1 MNLPMPDLRHPVRMT
16 DDTGLFEHA
25 RGTVPRPAHGYCSD
39 DAGRAL
45 AVTRRWEDP
54 TADRLS
60 EIYLAFLSHLHL
72 GSGRFALRMGHDR
85 WFIDRD
91 ISDDACGR
99 AIFGLGVAA
108 ASTAPRHVT
117 EGARELFSMTTSFR
131 SRWSHVMAYAALGAA
146 AALADDP
153 DQPHAAELLRAAA
166 TMIQQATG
174 HRHWPETRL
183 RYANALL
190 PECLLAAGAILNDTR
205 FERTGLRLL
214 EWLVAEE
221 TAPEGHFSFTPTHGW
236 SIGEP
241 RPAFDQQPIEAGAMA
256 DAAARAFTVTGQPGW
271 ADVTIRSAEWFIGR
285 NDLGVA
291 MFDDRTGGCFDGLQV
306 DGPNVNQGA
315 ESTLAFLTAL
325 RRAHEVA
332 LPRAQACVA

>member
-1 MNLPMPDLRHPVRMT
+1 MNLPMPDLRHLVRMT

-25 RGTVPRPAHGYCSD
+25 CGAVPRPAHGYCSD

-45 AVTRRWEDP
+45 ALTCGWEDP

-60 EIYLAFLSHLHL
+60 EIYLAFLRHLHL
-72 GSGRFALRMGHDR
+72 GGGRFALRMGHDR
-85 WFIDRD
+85 RLIDRD

-108 ASTAPRHVT
+108 ASTAPRHIT
-117 EGARELFSMTTSFR
+117 DGARELFCKTTAFR
-131 SRWSHVMAYAALGAA
+131 SRWPHAMSYAALGAA

-153 DQPHAAELLRAAA
+153 DQPHAAALLRAAA
-166 TMIQQATG
+166 TMIAQVTG

-214 EWLVAEE
+214 DWLVAEE

-236 SIGEP
+236 TGGEP
-241 RPAFDQQPIEAGAMA
+241 GPAFDQQPIEAGAMA
-256 DAAARAFTVTGQPGW
+256 DAAARAFTVTGQPDW
-271 ADVTIRSAEWFIGR
+271 ADVTIRAAEWFIGR

-291 MFDDRTGGCFDGLQV
+291 MFDDRTGGCLDGLQV

-332 LPRAQACVA
+332 LPRAQASVA

>member
-1 MNLPMPDLRHPVRMT
+1 
-16 DDTGLFEHA
+16 
-25 RGTVPRPAHGYCSD
+25 
-39 DAGRAL
+39 
-45 AVTRRWEDP
+45 
-54 TADRLS
+54 
-60 EIYLAFLSHLHL
+60 
-72 GSGRFALRMGHDR
+72 MGHDR
-85 WFIDRD
+85 RFIDRD

-108 ASTAPRHVT
+108 ASTAPRHIT

-131 SRWSHVMAYAALGAA
+131 SRWPHAMSYAALGAA

-166 TMIQQATG
+166 TMIQRATG

-214 EWLVAEE
+214 DWLVAQE

-241 RPAFDQQPIEAGAMA
+241 RPAFDQQPIEAGAIA
-256 DAAARAFTVTGQPGW
+256 DAAARAFTVTGQPDW

-332 LPRAQACVA
+332 LPRAQASVA